1 MPSSSVALIVA
12 VCVLTL
18 FVKWRWLSRAPV
30 SVLRIVGWLLTH
42 TVYRLRVLRREQIP
56 SQGGVLLV
64 SNHASYIDWWML
76 QLACPRPVRFL
87 LLESFHRHWL
97 IGPFARWL
105 RTIPID
111 PNNLSSVRR
120 AMAQTVECLK
130 QGEVVCVFPE
140 GGLTRS
146 GLLRPF
152 GRGFSKLAQDADVP
166 IVPVYLDN
174 FWGSVFSYAGGRLLA
189 SWPKQLPRHLQIIF
203 GRPLP
208 PTTTPQQAMQAIQ
221 ELSAESALAGQAWVV
236 PVHRAFIRRAK
247 RQLFR
252 PAFVDTSK
260 TPSPTLNYLK
270 ALVGVLCLRQQ
281 LARRLPD
288 PPAVPVGLWLP
299 PSVGGALANIALAC
313 LGRVTVNLNYTA
325 GAENIRSA
333 IRQAGIRRVL
343 TSQRF
348 VQRMPFP
355 ESALA
360 GAEPVEVIY
369 LEDLASNIGTRQRLG
384 ALLRVLLLP
393 TQCLEWSLGLQRHR
407 LDDIATIIFSSG
419 STGEPKGVV
428 LSHRNIAANLASVLP
443 IVDIR
448 PTDRMLGFLPIF
460 HSFGYTVT
468 IWAVLCAGACA
479 VYWPDPRQ
487 AREVGEL
494 CRTHRVTVLLATAT
508 FLRLFMR
515 RCQADD
521 FASVRLMI
529 CGAEK
534 LPVVTAEEFAT
545 RFGVLPMEGYGCTE
559 LAPVVGT
566 NLPNTTVAGYMQI
579 TNRPGTIGMPMP
591 GIVARIVDPESGQPL
606 PLGEQGLIQIK
617 GANVM
622 VGYLNR
628 PDLTAKAIHDG
639 WYNTGDMGL
648 LDEHG
653 HLKITGR
660 LARFAKISGEMVPLE
675 RIEEEMNALCGTGER
690 HFAVAS
696 VPDPLRG
703 ERIIVLYCALPEG
716 VSVAGVI
723 ARLSERGLPNLW
735 LPDERSCYPVAEL
748 PTLASGKLDLQA
760 VKRLAERQCLG
771 ESAA

>member
-1 MPSSSVALIVA
+1 MPSISVALVVA

-18 FVKWRWLSRAPV
+18 WMKWRWLRRAPV
-30 SVLRIVGWLLTH
+30 SVLRLVGWLLTH
-42 TVYRLRVLRREQIP
+42 TVYRLRVLRADCIP
-56 SQGGVLLV
+56 SRGGVLLV

-76 QLACPRPVRFL
+76 QLACPRPVRFIL
-87 LLESFHRHWL
+87 LANFYRHWL
-97 IGPFARWL
+97 IGPLARWL

-111 PNNLSSVRR
+111 PSKLSSVRQ
-120 AMAQTVECLK
+120 AFATATEALK

-140 GGLTRS
+140 GGLTRT

-152 GRGFSKLAQDADVP
+152 GRGFSKLAQDAGVP
-166 IVPVYLDN
+166 IVPVYLDH
-174 FWGSVFSYAGGRLLA
+174 FWGSIFSYVGGRLF
-189 SWPKQLPRHLQIIF
+189 SGWPRQLPRHLQIIF
-203 GRPLP
+203 GQPLP
-208 PTTTPQQAMQAIQ
+208 PSTTPRQAMQAVQ
-221 ELSAESALAGQAWVV
+221 ELSAESALAGQAWVL
-236 PVHRAFIRRAK
+236 PVHRDWLRQAK

-252 PAFVDTSK
+252 PAFIDTSK
-260 TPSPTLNYLK
+260 SPSPTLSYLK
-270 ALVGVLCLRQQ
+270 ALVGVLCLRGQ
-281 LARRLPD
+281 LVRRLPEPRD
-288 PPAVPVGLWLP
+288 VPVGLWLP
-299 PSVGGALANIALAC
+299 PSVGGALANIVLAF
-313 LGRVTVNLNYTA
+313 LGRVSVNLNYTA
-325 GAENIRSA
+325 GEDNVRSA

-343 TSQRF
+343 TSRRF
-348 VQRMPFP
+348 VARMPFP
-355 ESALA
+355 ETASAQSA
-360 GAEPVEVIY
+360 AVELIY
-369 LEDLASNIGTRQRLG
+369 LEDLAERIGTRQRLG
-384 ALLRVLLLP
+384 SLLLALGLP
-393 TQCLEWSLGLQRHR
+393 TWCLERWLGLHRHK

-448 PTDRMLGFLPIF
+448 PSDRLLGFLPFF

-468 IWAVLCAGACA
+468 IWAALCAGSCA
-479 VYWPDPRQ
+479 IYWPDPRQ

-494 CRTHRVTVLLATAT
+494 CAKHRATIVLATAT

-515 RCQADD
+515 RCQPSD

-534 LPVVTAEEFAT
+534 LPVTTAQEFAA

-566 NLPNTTVAGYMQI
+566 NLPDVTVAGYTQI
-579 TNRPGTIGMPMP
+579 SNRPGTIGMPMP
-591 GIVARIVDPESGQPL
+591 GIVARIVDPDTAQPL

-622 VGYLNR
+622 VGYLHR
-628 PDLTAKAIHDG
+628 PDLTAKAIQDG

-660 LARFAKISGEMVPLE
+660 LARFAKIGGEMIPLE

-690 HFAVAS
+690 HFVVSS
-696 VPDPLRG
+696 VTDPQRG
-703 ERIIVLYCALPEG
+703 ERIVVLYCHLPEG
-716 VSVAGVI
+716 ITPAKVI
-723 ARLSERGLPNLW
+723 AELTHRGLPNLW
-735 LPDERSCYPVAEL
+735 LPDPKNCYPVAEL

-760 VKRLAERQCLG
+760 VKRLVEQTLCG